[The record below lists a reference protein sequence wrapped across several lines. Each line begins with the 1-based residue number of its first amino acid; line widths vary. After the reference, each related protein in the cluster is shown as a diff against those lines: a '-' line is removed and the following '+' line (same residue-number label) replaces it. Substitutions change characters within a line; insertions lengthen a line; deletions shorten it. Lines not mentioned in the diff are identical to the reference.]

1 MALKVQP
8 NPKKV
13 DTSLTE
19 SLTKP
24 LQKAPVGS
32 PLVSNTSSKKEEPTL
47 AAPEKSTG
55 VKEKLTVRVDSEI
68 VGRARAAYMADL
80 VSGSGLNSFSAWIER
95 ALEQAVEESEN
106 VRNGGE
112 EFSSIRAG
120 IIPTGRHS

>member
-13 DTSLTE
+13 DSSLTE

-24 LQKAPVGS
+24 LQKAPTNS
-32 PLVSNTSSKKEEPTL
+32 PLISSASSKKEET
-47 AAPEKSTG
+47 APEKVKG
-55 VKEKLTVRVDSEI
+55 VKEKLTVRVDGEI

-95 ALEQAVEESEN
+95 ALEQAVAESESM
-106 VRNGGE
+106 RNEGK
-112 EFSSIRAG
+112 EFSSIAPG